1 MALRCLESCESHV
14 NHAILPVSCAVFEI
28 AVTAMSFFSNP
39 TISTMTSG
47 TLSQN
52 FDLGGLSFPRRFGV
66 RFHVDY
72 VKKYGFLGMQARWDG
87 FSDKKFEHCL
97 GKDFHHEDRITRE
110 GWAMYYF
117 KGIFE
122 RDVAYVRLEILNPGT
137 GMLIHTFYFEFKKDY
152 QRSLDAR
159 YYVKD
164 PILDEKIV
172 KNGFLTE
179 LLPGKTASGEK
190 RFKRAK
196 TTFRQ
201 TKMTDIMASPRSV
214 EVDTPVITQVQ
225 VRYTEKPKMI
235 FMVTPPHLMQYAKL
249 LLILLTQ
256 LTNLNFDRAYMAKN
270 NQKPLYRTRFMLDE
284 LGNLQS
290 DGHGIQ
296 GFQTM
301 LSIGL
306 GQEQQFTLI
315 LQTLQCNAVRIG

>member
-1 MALRCLESCESHV
+1 
-14 NHAILPVSCAVFEI
+14 
-28 AVTAMSFFSNP
+28 
-39 TISTMTSG
+39 MTSG

-201 TKMTDIMASPRSV
+201 TKMTDIMSSPRSV

-235 FMVTPPHLMQYAKL
+235 FMVTPPHLIHHFLGDAAM
-249 LLILLTQ
+249 TGVS
-256 LTNLNFDRAYMAKN
+256 YMAGAYHGRCSLESSVV
-270 NQKPLYRTRFMLDE
+270 KPQ
-284 LGNLQS
+284 N
-290 DGHGIQ
+290 
-296 GFQTM
+296 
-301 LSIGL
+301 
-306 GQEQQFTLI
+306 TL
-315 LQTLQCNAVRIG
+315 RIISEE